1 MDAASVSSTTLY
13 PAGPV
18 QPAGRSGAVG
28 TSHSPGNFQRLLVD
42 QLQAVSEQ
50 HQESDAQIQQ
60 LISGQTDQVH
70 NVILAVAQ
78 AELGFR
84 FLIELRNRLTES
96 YQELMRMQV

>member
-1 MDAASVSSTTLY
+1 MDAASAFPTTLY

-18 QPAGRSGAVG
+18 SRAGVAASTG
-28 TSHSPGNFQRLLVD
+28 TQRSPGNFQQLLMD
-42 QLQAVSEQ
+42 QLQSVNTQ
-50 HQESDAQIQQ
+50 HEESDAQIQQ

-70 NVILAVAQ
+70 NVILALAK

-84 FLIELRNRLTES
+84 FLMEVRNRLTES